1 MLADYCCGGKD
12 LWKMES
18 ALQYRQ
24 WSSFAPVK
32 CCKMLTIVSQ
42 LLALK
47 LRYTSRIIRSMFIY
61 AKRTLHSDV
70 RVPLVPADY
79 RLLHRAG
86 VIASTEK
93 PLPPTDRRLPETA
106 ASVRLYFRRLSLSSS
121 PFVIVV
127 DVAARDCVCGHQH
140 SDLPHCIGGIEELC
154 NLS

>member
-1 MLADYCCGGKD
+1 
-12 LWKMES
+12 MES

-61 AKRTLHSDV
+61 ARRTLHSDV
-70 RVPLVPADY
+70 RVPLVSADH

-127 DVAARDCVCGHQH
+127 DVAARDSDQTENGASLSCVCGHRH